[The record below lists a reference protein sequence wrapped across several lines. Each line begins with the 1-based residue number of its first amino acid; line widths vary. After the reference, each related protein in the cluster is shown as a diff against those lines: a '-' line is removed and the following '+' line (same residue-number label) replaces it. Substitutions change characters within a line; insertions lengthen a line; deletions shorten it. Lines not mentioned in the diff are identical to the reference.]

1 MNKLIAIS
9 SLVLG
14 VGVGSW
20 CGYQIGSARSPAP
33 VDEADAPALTKLV
46 PGLSAGRA
54 DVDSAALRALIRE
67 EMTAALAGAGNNLP
81 TAASAGKA
89 GASPA
94 VSTPVQAAASPQLQ
108 AQRREAAEQIDA
120 LVAQGIWGNE
130 QRMSFHEKLA
140 TLDPQQREHA
150 MEQFAIAVNNG
161 TLKVSTDGP
170 PL

>member
-14 VGVGSW
+14 IFVGGW
-20 CGYQIGSARSPAP
+20 CGYQVGSARAPAP
-33 VDEADAPALTKLV
+33 VAQADAPALTKLV
-46 PGLSAGRA
+46 PGLSAVRA

-67 EMTAALAGAGNNLP
+67 EMTAALARAGNSIP
-81 TAASAGKA
+81 TAGKA

-94 VSTPVQAAASPQLQ
+94 GSTPAQAAASPELQ
-108 AQRREAAEQIDA
+108 AQRREAAEQIDV

>member
-14 VGVGSW
+14 IGVAGW
-20 CGYQIGSARSPAP
+20 CGYQIGFVRSPAP
-33 VDEADAPALTKLV
+33 VAKADGPALTKLV

-67 EMTAALAGAGNNLP
+67 EMTAVLARACTSLP

-94 VSTPVQAAASPQLQ
+94 GSTPAQAAASPELQ

-150 MEQFAIAVNNG
+150 MEQFATAVNNG

>member
-14 VGVGSW
+14 IGVGGW
-20 CGYQIGSARSPAP
+20 CGYQVGSARSPAP
-33 VDEADAPALTKLV
+33 VAQSDAPALTKLV

-67 EMTAALAGAGNNLP
+67 EMTAVLARAGTSIP

-94 VSTPVQAAASPQLQ
+94 GSSPAQAAASPELQ
-108 AQRREAAEQIDA
+108 AQRREAAEQIEV

-150 MEQFAIAVNNG
+150 MEQFATAVNNG